1 MVGSSIIPGL
11 SPGSTKRIKKL
22 LAKNTDKQLTPRRK
36 PKQDRS
42 VKRTQQIMDVTSRL
56 LDKVGFDDLTTIL
69 ITKELGISVGSL
81 YHYFP
86 NKHAILYAIA
96 ENWLKEWDKILD
108 EIALLPVEETTLEI
122 VIDSINNTFL
132 SVYREQRGIL
142 PLIHAMYA
150 VPELRELDKKHDES
164 VTEHLSKLF
173 KRMGLNQD
181 NKELIRIAYC
191 YLDIVH
197 VMLTLVLEQNDSQ
210 TKKTLSDLNAVS
222 CRLLER
228 YR

>member
-1 MVGSSIIPGL
+1 M
-11 SPGSTKRIKKL
+11 
-22 LAKNTDKQLTPRRK
+22 AQNTDKQLTPRRK

-42 VKRTQQIMDVTSRL
+42 VKRTQQIMDVTARL
-56 LDKVGFDDLTTIL
+56 LDRVGFDDLTTIL

-108 EIALLPVEETTLEI
+108 ELALLPVEEMELET
-122 VIDSINNTFL
+122 VVAKINDTFL
-132 SVYREQRGIL
+132 SVYREQRGML

-150 VPELRELDKKHDES
+150 VPELRELDEKHDES
-164 VTEHLSKLF
+164 VTLRLSTF
-173 KRMGLNQD
+173 FRRMGLQQKD
-181 NKELIRIAYC
+181 QELKRIAYF
-191 YLDIVH
+191 YLEIIH
-197 VMLTLVLEQNDSQ
+197 VILTSALEQNSEQ
-210 TKKTLSDLNAVS
+210 TKLTLDDLNAVT

-228 YR
+228 YK